1 MLQKIKD
8 FWWIFIEMG
17 VPLKEI
23 RKLIQNKFQEERFE
37 MEMHKKKLLKE
48 LTDGK

>member
-23 RKLIQNKFQEERFE
+23 KKLIYNKVQEEILNKE
-37 MEMHKKKLLKE
+37 MYKKIN
-48 LTDGK
+48 